1 MMHAAISGDHDLDS
15 RDDVYANAKKRAE
28 SSTHRGIHISKV
40 SKATQRQSHTEAARD
55 ETGALTERDSTEIQ
69 LGEYKN
75 AGSAV
80 ALTSPPRIYL
90 VKSFALKI

>member
-1 MMHAAISGDHDLDS
+1 MYTRKLKKEQRAAHTGASTAAH
-15 RDDVYANAKKRAE
+15 
-28 SSTHRGIHISKV
+28 STHRGIHISKV

-69 LGEYKN
+69 LGEYKD